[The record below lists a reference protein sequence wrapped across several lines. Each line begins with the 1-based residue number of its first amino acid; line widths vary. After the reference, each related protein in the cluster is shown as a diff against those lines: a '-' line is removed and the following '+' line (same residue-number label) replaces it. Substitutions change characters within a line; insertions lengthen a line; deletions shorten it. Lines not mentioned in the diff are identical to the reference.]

1 MTDEPTSRRGT
12 QMDTAKDSIA
22 QAPLPTP
29 DTLKSRTSLPK
40 QAIRFGAINIKM
52 IRMIL
57 KGHH

>member
-1 MTDEPTSRRGT
+1 
-12 QMDTAKDSIA
+12 MDTAKDSIA

-29 DTLKSRTSLPK
+29 ETLKARTSLPK